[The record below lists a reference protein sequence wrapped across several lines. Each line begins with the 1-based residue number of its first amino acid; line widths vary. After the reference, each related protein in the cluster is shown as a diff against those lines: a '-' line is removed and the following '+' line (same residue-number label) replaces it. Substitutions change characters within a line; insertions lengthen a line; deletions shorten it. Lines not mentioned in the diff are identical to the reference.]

1 MLANAVLWQAASAP
15 FTGDAA
21 DEPPRGRLAFPAGSA
36 CDEVADAAETLRA
49 RVQSVGERA
58 IEPPPSWLTP
68 DYALSLFGLPP
79 DEIWRRSLD
88 ETETMAREIGERASA
103 LREQIGAALA
113 AARES
118 GAGADLTAAVRRVEG
133 WLLDERPAEWRQDGG
148 YHGALALLR
157 TATRMCEEAIERWD
171 RELGPPAGAYA
182 YLHENPYH
190 LVAGSYLAAVGCVAG
205 ALHLLRVAAAELE
218 MAMRVVGASAPA
230 AQRIAPAPAAAGT
243 PALR

>member
-1 MLANAVLWQAASAP
+1 
-15 FTGDAA
+15 
-21 DEPPRGRLAFPAGSA
+21 
-36 CDEVADAAETLRA
+36 
-49 RVQSVGERA
+49 
-58 IEPPPSWLTP
+58 
-68 DYALSLFGLPP
+68 
-79 DEIWRRSLD
+79 
-88 ETETMAREIGERASA
+88 MAREIGERASA
-103 LREQIGAALA
+103 LREQVAAALA
-113 AARES
+113 AAS
-118 GAGADLTAAVRRVEG
+118 QPGTKAGLTTAVQRVER

-218 MAMRVVGASAPA
+218 MAMRVAGASAPVA
-230 AQRIAPAPAAAGT
+230 LSFAPDPAAMPAGR